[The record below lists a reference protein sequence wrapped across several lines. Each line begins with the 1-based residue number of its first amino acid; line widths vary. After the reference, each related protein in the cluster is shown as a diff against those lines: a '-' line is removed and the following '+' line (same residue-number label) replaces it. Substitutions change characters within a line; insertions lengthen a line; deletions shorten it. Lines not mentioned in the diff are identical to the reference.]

1 MIELTVQEMIDSI
14 PTLRDLSTKPLKS
27 KVAFRV
33 ARLLKAV
40 QAESE
45 TFETARINLV
55 KMYAAKDEN
64 GEIKTDENGNTF
76 IEPNEIATFNSELTD
91 LLNNRI
97 TINGDKLSLDD
108 LGDEIFTPQQ
118 MLSFS
123 AFLEE

>member
-1 MIELTVQEMIDSI
+1 MIELTVQDMIDSI
-14 PTLRDLSTKPLKS
+14 PTLRDLSNKQLKS

-33 ARLLKAV
+33 ARLLREV

-55 KMYAAKDEN
+55 KLYAAKDEN
-64 GEIKTDENGNTF
+64 GEIKTDENGNTY
-76 IEPNEIATFNSELTD
+76 IEQDKIEEFNKELRD
-91 LLNNRI
+91 LLDNTI

-108 LGDEIFTPQQ
+108 LSDETFTPQQ

>member
-14 PTLRDLSTKPLKS
+14 PTLRELSNKQLKS

-33 ARLLKAV
+33 ARLLREV

-45 TFETARINLV
+45 TFETARVNLV
-55 KMYAAKDEN
+55 KLYAAKDEN
-64 GEIKTDENGNTF
+64 GEIKTDENGNTY
-76 IEPNEIATFNSELTD
+76 IEQDKIEEFNKELRD
-91 LLNNRI
+91 LLDNTI
-97 TINGDKLSLDD
+97 TINGDKISLDD
-108 LGDEIFTPQQ
+108 LGDETFTPQQ

>member
-1 MIELTVQEMIDSI
+1 MIDSI
-14 PTLRDLSTKPLKS
+14 PTLRDLSNKQLKS

-33 ARLLKAV
+33 ARLLREV

-45 TFETARINLV
+45 TFEAARINLV
-55 KMYAAKDEN
+55 KLYAAKDEN
-64 GEIKTDENGNTF
+64 GEIKTDENGNTY
-76 IEPNEIATFNSELTD
+76 IEQDKIEEFNKELRD
-91 LLNNRI
+91 LLDNTI

-108 LGDEIFTPQQ
+108 LGDETFTPQQ

>member
-1 MIELTVQEMIDSI
+1 MIELTVQDMIDSI
-14 PTLRDLSTKPLKS
+14 PTLRDLSNKQLKS

-33 ARLLKAV
+33 ARLLREI

-55 KMYAAKDEN
+55 KLYAAKDEN
-64 GEIKTDENGNTF
+64 GEIKTDENGNTY
-76 IEPNEIATFNSELTD
+76 IEQDKIEEFNKELRD
-91 LLNNRI
+91 LLDNTI

-108 LGDEIFTPQQ
+108 LGDETFTPQQ

>member
-1 MIELTVQEMIDSI
+1 MIELTVKEMIDSI
-14 PTLRDLSTKPLKS
+14 PTLRELSNKQLKS

-33 ARLLKAV
+33 ARLLREV

-45 TFETARINLV
+45 TFETARVNLV
-55 KMYAAKDEN
+55 KLYAAKDEN
-64 GEIKTDENGNTF
+64 GEIKTDENGNTY
-76 IEPNEIATFNSELTD
+76 IEQDKIEEFNKELRD
-91 LLNNRI
+91 LLDNTI

-108 LGDEIFTPQQ
+108 LGDETFTPQQ

>member
-1 MIELTVQEMIDSI
+1 MIDSI
-14 PTLRDLSTKPLKS
+14 PTLRELSNKSLKS

-55 KMYAAKDEN
+55 KQYAAKDEN

-76 IEPNEIATFNSELTD
+76 IEPAHIADFNAELKE
-91 LLNNRI
+91 LLENTI

-108 LGDEIFTPQQ
+108 LGDETFTPQQ
-118 MLSFS
+118 MLSFG

>member
-14 PTLRDLSTKPLKS
+14 PTLRELSNKQLKS

-33 ARLLKAV
+33 ARLLREV

-55 KMYAAKDEN
+55 KLYGAKDEN
-64 GEIKTDENGNTF
+64 GELKADENGNTY
-76 IEPNEIATFNSELTD
+76 IEQEHVAEFNNELTD
-91 LLNNRI
+91 LLNNKI

-108 LGDEIFTPQQ
+108 LGDETFTPQQ

>member
-14 PTLRDLSTKPLKS
+14 PTLRELSNKQLKS

-33 ARLLKAV
+33 ARLLREV

-45 TFETARINLV
+45 TFETARVSLIKL
-55 KMYAAKDEN
+55 YGAKDEN
-64 GEIKTDENGNTF
+64 GNLKADENGNTY
-76 IEPNEIATFNSELTD
+76 IEQDKVAEFNSELTD
-91 LLNNRI
+91 LLTNKI

-108 LGDEIFTPQQ
+108 LGDETFTPQQ
-118 MLSFS
+118 MLSFG

>member
-14 PTLRDLSTKPLKS
+14 PTLRELSNKQLKS

-33 ARLLKAV
+33 ARLLREV

-55 KMYAAKDEN
+55 KLYGAKDEN
-64 GEIKTDENGNTF
+64 GELKADENGNTY
-76 IEPNEIATFNSELTD
+76 IEQEHVAEFNNELTD
-91 LLNNRI
+91 LLNNKI
-97 TINGDKLSLDD
+97 TINGDKLNLDD
-108 LGDEIFTPQQ
+108 LGDETFTPQQ

>member
-14 PTLRDLSTKPLKS
+14 PTLRELSNKQLKS

-33 ARLLKAV
+33 ARLLREV

-45 TFETARINLV
+45 TFETARVNLV
-55 KMYAAKDEN
+55 KLYAAKDEN
-64 GEIKTDENGNTF
+64 GEIKTDENGNTY
-76 IEPNEIATFNSELTD
+76 IEQDKIEEFNKELRD
-91 LLNNRI
+91 LLDNTI

-108 LGDEIFTPQQ
+108 LGDETFTPQQ

>member
-14 PTLRDLSTKPLKS
+14 PTLRELSNKQLKS
-27 KVAFRV
+27 KVAYRV
-33 ARLLKAV
+33 ARLLREV

-45 TFETARINLV
+45 TFETARVSLIKL
-55 KMYAAKDEN
+55 YGAKDEN
-64 GEIKTDENGNTF
+64 GNLKADENGNTY
-76 IEPNEIATFNSELTD
+76 IEQDKVAEFNSELTD
-91 LLNNRI
+91 LLTNKI

-108 LGDEIFTPQQ
+108 LGDETFTPQQ

>member
-14 PTLRDLSTKPLKS
+14 PTLRELSSKPLKS

-76 IEPNEIATFNSELTD
+76 IEPSEIATFNSELTD
-91 LLNNRI
+91 LLNNKI
-97 TINGDKLSLDD
+97 TISGDKLNLDD
-108 LGDEIFTPQQ
+108 LGDETFTPQQ

>member
-14 PTLRDLSTKPLKS
+14 PTLRELSNKPLKS

-33 ARLLKAV
+33 ARLLREI

-97 TINGDKLSLDD
+97 TINGDKLNLDD
-108 LGDEIFTPQQ
+108 LGDETFTPQQ

>member
-14 PTLRDLSTKPLKS
+14 PTLRELSNKQLKS

-33 ARLLKAV
+33 ARLLREV

-45 TFETARINLV
+45 TFETARVSLIKL
-55 KMYAAKDEN
+55 YGAKDEN
-64 GEIKTDENGNTF
+64 GNLKADENGNTY
-76 IEPNEIATFNSELTD
+76 IEQDKVAEFNSELTD
-91 LLNNRI
+91 LLTNKI

-108 LGDEIFTPQQ
+108 LGDETFTPQQ

>member
-1 MIELTVQEMIDSI
+1 MIELTVQKMIDSI
-14 PTLRDLSTKPLKS
+14 PTLRELSNKQLKS

-33 ARLLKAV
+33 ARLLREV

-45 TFETARINLV
+45 TFETARVNLV
-55 KMYAAKDEN
+55 KLYAAKDEN
-64 GEIKTDENGNTF
+64 GEIKTDENGNTY
-76 IEPNEIATFNSELTD
+76 IEQDKIEEFNKELRD
-91 LLNNRI
+91 LLDNTI

-108 LGDEIFTPQQ
+108 LGDETFTPQQ

>member
-14 PTLRDLSTKPLKS
+14 PTLRELSNKQLKS

-45 TFETARINLV
+45 TFETARINLI
-55 KMYAAKDEN
+55 KLYGAKDEN
-64 GEIKTDENGNTF
+64 GELKVDDKGNTF
-76 IEPNEIATFNSELTD
+76 INPDEISQFNNELND
-91 LLNNRI
+91 LLNNVI
-97 TINGDKLSLDD
+97 TINGDKLSLED
-108 LGDEIFTPQQ
+108 LGDETFTPQQ
-118 MLSFS
+118 MLAFS

>member
-14 PTLRDLSTKPLKS
+14 PTLRELSNRQLKS

-33 ARLLKAV
+33 ARLLREV

-45 TFETARINLV
+45 TFETARVNLV
-55 KMYAAKDEN
+55 KLYAAKDEN
-64 GEIKTDENGNTF
+64 GEIKTDENGNTY
-76 IEPNEIATFNSELTD
+76 IEQDKIEEFNKELRD
-91 LLNNRI
+91 LLDNTI

-108 LGDEIFTPQQ
+108 LGDETFTPQQ

>member
-14 PTLRDLSTKPLKS
+14 PTLRELSNKQLKS

-33 ARLLKAV
+33 ARLLREV

-55 KMYAAKDEN
+55 KLYGAKDEN
-64 GEIKTDENGNTF
+64 GELKADENGNTY
-76 IEPNEIATFNSELTD
+76 IEQEHVAEFNSELTD
-91 LLNNRI
+91 LLNNKI

-108 LGDEIFTPQQ
+108 LGDETFTPQQ

>member
-14 PTLRDLSTKPLKS
+14 PTLRELSNKQLKS

-33 ARLLKAV
+33 ARLLREV

-55 KMYAAKDEN
+55 KLYGAKDEN
-64 GEIKTDENGNTF
+64 GELKTDENGNTY
-76 IEPNEIATFNSELTD
+76 IEQEHVAEFNNELTD
-91 LLNNRI
+91 LLNNKI

-108 LGDEIFTPQQ
+108 LGDETFTPQQ